1 MTDQEILAL
10 PDTGHYRV
18 EIWARYGDDGPCE
31 WHPDSHTETLADA
44 LHLADCARRFAAW
57 PMVRVIALP
66 A

>member
-10 PDTGHYRV
+10 PDAGQYRV
-18 EIWARYGDDGPCE
+18 EIWASSGPGTPCG
-31 WHPDSHTETLADA
+31 WQPDSHTETLADA
-44 LHLADCARRFAAW
+44 LHLADCARRFGAW